1 MQSER
6 CLFVAGTCYFAL
18 RLHFIKC
25 LQDSTNQPSNGFI
38 SCDGEA
44 VQLEAVLKG
53 EIFSLMKEKQL
64 IFGKI
69 SASCSGI
76 HQASDVSSLF
86 RNTKKKVRTM
96 TRNEDVVSNPVLE
109 NILRCK
115 LDNSEH
121 RKIRCLSESRIAT
134 WRPYGQRQPRC

>member
-1 MQSER
+1 MFIR
-6 CLFVAGTCYFAL
+6 CRYVLFCFEVAF
-18 RLHFIKC
+18 H
-25 LQDSTNQPSNGFI
+25 QDSTNQPSNGFI

-86 RNTKKKVRTM
+86 RNTKK
-96 TRNEDVVSNPVLE
+96 
-109 NILRCK
+109 
-115 LDNSEH
+115 
-121 RKIRCLSESRIAT
+121 
-134 WRPYGQRQPRC
+134 